1 MSCHGPASAPVEGRS
16 GTATVAPIPATVRV
30 LLVGGPNVGKSTLFN
45 ALTGARQHTTNAPGT
60 TVELATG
67 TWRTA
72 GHSRAGHNRAGHNR
86 AGHSKAG
93 YSGAGQGT
101 AARGA
106 AGDTTVVSATE
117 RAIVDL
123 PGTYSLLARSADE
136 EVTAGAVQ
144 ELARSCAEGGGQ
156 PGVVVVVL
164 DATALGR
171 SLYLLAQVAETGV
184 PLVVALTMLD
194 LAPRAKDSPTAAM
207 DPDTLAVAL
216 AASLGVPVVP
226 MDARN
231 RTAGGVS
238 ELGLAVDAVAANPT
252 RVIGIAPPGSSFRS
266 GTGTAAFPSGTRMA
280 AWQQQDASL
289 PDLTQELA
297 HAETL
302 FAWVEAVTEQV
313 TTCLA
318 RPLSPGAPGK
328 AAATSGHRSSG
339 PLRRTFSDRVDT
351 ILLNPWAGIP
361 VFLAVVWL
369 LFELTTRFAAPIQG
383 AIGQLVNGPLASG
396 VTWLLGLFGL
406 ADSWVQG
413 LLVDGVLVGVGTV
426 LTFLP
431 VMTVMFAALGVLEDS
446 GYLARAAFVADRAMR
461 SLGLDGRALLPLIVG
476 FGCNLPALAAT
487 RTLPHARQRL
497 LTGLLI
503 PLTSCSARLT
513 VYVLLAGAFF
523 PDHAGTVI
531 FAMYLTSVLLVLGGG
546 LLLRR
551 TAFRDVRAGPLMLVL
566 PPYQRPHLRTLS
578 MSVRMRVGAF
588 VVRAGK
594 IIVITMVFVWA
605 LMAVPVTGQHPIG
618 HVPVADSLYYNV
630 ASGIAPVF
638 TPAGFGNDHAAAALM
653 TGFVAKEVVVG
664 SFAQSYAVA
673 EPGNSSGAQSL
684 GERLR
689 SSFTESSGG
698 HGGAAALAFMV
709 FLLAYTPCVA
719 ALAEQ
724 RRLFGWR
731 PAASA
736 LTAQLAGAWVLAVLV
751 FQVGSLL

>member
-1 MSCHGPASAPVEGRS
+1 MSCHGPALAPVVGHSRV
-16 GTATVAPIPATVRV
+16 TMPAASSAAVRV

-67 TWRTA
+67 TWRT
-72 GHSRAGHNRAGHNR
+72 GGRGTGGRGLP
-86 AGHSKAG
+86 
-93 YSGAGQGT
+93 GQG
-101 AARGA
+101 AAS
-106 AGDTTVVSATE
+106 SATE

-136 EVTAGAVQ
+136 QVTADAVQ
-144 ELARSCAEGGGQ
+144 ELGAGFGEGGRQ
-156 PGVVVVVL
+156 QGVVVVVL
-164 DATALGR
+164 DATALAR

-194 LAPRAKDSPTAAM
+194 LSAAATDSPTATMA
-207 DPDTLAVAL
+207 PEALAAAL

-226 MDARN
+226 VDSRN
-231 RTAGGVS
+231 RTDGG
-238 ELGLAVDAVAANPT
+238 LRRLAHAVDAVADHPR
-252 RVIGIAPPGSSFRS
+252 RVTGIAAP
-266 GTGTAAFPSGTRMA
+266 
-280 AWQQQDASL
+280 DVASC
-289 PDLTQELA
+289 DHGHEIA
-297 HAETL
+297 HAEVL
-302 FAWVEAVTEQV
+302 FSWVEQV
-313 TTCLA
+313 ASALTPEPASAAPGQRL
-318 RPLSPGAPGK
+318 PSPGWHG
-328 AAATSGHRSSG
+328 RQ
-339 PLRRTFSDRVDT
+339 TFSDRLDT
-351 ILLNPWAGIP
+351 VLLNPWAGIP

-369 LFELTTRFAAPIQG
+369 LFELTTAFAAPLQS
-383 AIGQLVNGPLASG
+383 AIGQLVNGPLASA
-396 VTWLLGLFGL
+396 VTWALGQFGL
-406 ADSWVQG
+406 ADGWLQG
-413 LLVDGVLVGVGTV
+413 LLVDGLLVGVGTV
-426 LTFLP
+426 ATFLP
-431 VMTVMFAALGVLEDS
+431 VMAVMFAALGVLEDS

-531 FAMYLTSVLLVLGGG
+531 FAMYLSSVLLVLGAG

-551 TAFRDVRAGPLMLVL
+551 TAFRDVRSGPLMLVL
-566 PPYQRPHLRTLS
+566 PPYQRPHLRTLG
-578 MSVRMRVGAF
+578 MSVRLRVGAF
-588 VVRAGK
+588 VLRAGK
-594 IIVITMVFVWA
+594 IIVVTMIIVWA
-605 LMAVPVTGQHPIG
+605 LMAVPVTGSHPVG
-618 HVPVADSLYYNV
+618 HVPVGDSLYYKV

-664 SFAQSYAVA
+664 SFAQSYSVA
-673 EPGNSSGAQSL
+673 EPGTPTRAASL

-689 SSFTESSGG
+689 ASFGDSSDG
-698 HGGAAALAFMV
+698 HGGAAAMAFMV

-731 PAASA
+731 PTASA
-736 LTAQLAGAWVLAVLV
+736 LAAQLAGAWVLAVLV
-751 FQVGSLL
+751 FQVGSRL

>member
-1 MSCHGPASAPVEGRS
+1 VSSCHGPASAPASGRS
-16 GTATVAPIPATVRV
+16 VAATRPAVLRV

-45 ALTGARQHTTNAPGT
+45 ALTGARQRTTNAPGT
-60 TVELATG
+60 TIELATG

-72 GHSRAGHNRAGHNR
+72 AD
-86 AGHSKAG
+86 
-93 YSGAGQGT
+93 GT
-101 AARGA
+101 A
-106 AGDTTVVSATE
+106 DSADSTAHSVTE

-123 PGTYSLLARSADE
+123 PGSYSLLARSSDE
-136 EVTAGAVQ
+136 QVTADAVR
-144 ELARSCAEGGGQ
+144 ELARSLREVSGR

-164 DATALGR
+164 DATALAR

-194 LAPRAKDSPTAAM
+194 LAATATDSPTAGVES
-207 DPDTLAVAL
+207 DTLAAAL

-226 MDARN
+226 VDSRN
-231 RTAGGVS
+231 RAAGG
-238 ELGLAVDAVAANPT
+238 LRALARSVDAVAEHPR
-252 RVIGIAPPGSSFRS
+252 RVTGIVPL
-266 GTGTAAFPSGTRMA
+266 
-280 AWQQQDASL
+280 ASV
-289 PDLTQELA
+289 PDLAQELA

-302 FAWVEAVTEQV
+302 FAWVEMVAEQV
-313 TTCLA
+313 TACCAPAL
-318 RPLSPGAPGK
+318 PLTAHGGAPT
-328 AAATSGHRSSG
+328 TSGRSLPEFLRR
-339 PLRRTFSDRVDT
+339 PLRRTFSDRVDAV
-351 ILLNPWAGIP
+351 LLNPWAGTP

-369 LFELTTRFAAPIQG
+369 LFELTTKFAAPLQ
-383 AIGQLVNGPLASG
+383 AFIGNWVNGPLASG
-396 VTWLLGLFGL
+396 VTWLLGLLGL

-413 LLVDGVLVGVGTV
+413 LLVDGLLVGVGTV

-431 VMTVMFAALGVLEDS
+431 VMAVMFAALGVLEDS

-523 PDHAGTVI
+523 PQHAGTVI
-531 FAMYLTSVLLVLGGG
+531 FSMYLASVLLVLCGG

-551 TAFRDVRAGPLMLVL
+551 TVFRDVHAEPLILVL
-566 PPYQRPHLRTLS
+566 PPYQRPHLRTLG

-588 VVRAGK
+588 ATGAGK
-594 IIVITMVFVWA
+594 IIVGTMLVVWV
-605 LMAVPVTGQHPIG
+605 LMALPATGQHAVG
-618 HVPVADSLYYNV
+618 DVPVADSLYGRA
-630 ASGIAPVF
+630 ASGIAPVLA
-638 TPAGFGNDHAAAALM
+638 PAGFGNDHASAALI

-673 EPGNSSGAQSL
+673 KPADSARPGSL
-684 GERLR
+684 GEQLR
-689 SSFTESSGG
+689 ASFDESSGG

-709 FLLAYTPCVA
+709 FVLAYTPCVA

-731 PAASA
+731 PTASA
-736 LTAQLAGAWVLAVLV
+736 LAAQLAGAWVLAVLV
-751 FQVGSLL
+751 FQVGSRL

>member
-1 MSCHGPASAPVEGRS
+1 MSCHVSTAAPVLVHSRKAPTRRS
-16 GTATVAPIPATVRV
+16 TLRV

-67 TWRTA
+67 SWRTA
-72 GHSRAGHNRAGHNR
+72 DSQSPGSVTSR
-86 AGHSKAG
+86 
-93 YSGAGQGT
+93 
-101 AARGA
+101 
-106 AGDTTVVSATE
+106 E
-117 RAIVDL
+117 IIDL

-136 EVTAGAVQ
+136 QVATDAVE
-144 ELARSCAEGGGQ
+144 ELARTSGQASAQ

-164 DATALGR
+164 DSTALAR

-184 PLVVALTMLD
+184 PVVVALTMLD
-194 LAPRAKDSPTAAM
+194 LAPTASDSPTAAV
-207 DPDTLAVAL
+207 DSGTLAAAL
-216 AASLGVPVVP
+216 ALALGIPVVP
-226 MDARN
+226 VDARN
-231 RTAGGVS
+231 RANGGVG
-238 ELGLAVDAVAANPT
+238 ELALAVDAVAARPMQVN
-252 RVIGIAPPGSSFRS
+252 GIAAPGSSILLGGATTEPR
-266 GTGTAAFPSGTRMA
+266 RY
-280 AWQQQDASL
+280 DAPD
-289 PDLTQELA
+289 PDLAGELA

-302 FAWVEAVTEQV
+302 FGWVEGINEQV
-313 TTCLA
+313 TGGFA
-318 RPLSPGAPGK
+318 PPLPGRL
-328 AAATSGHRSSG
+328 H
-339 PLRRTFSDRVDT
+339 RTFSDRVDAV
-351 ILLNPWAGIP
+351 LLNPWAGIP

-369 LFELTTRFAAPIQG
+369 LFELTTRFAAPLQG
-383 AIGQLVNGPLASG
+383 AIGELVNGPMAGAL
-396 VTWLLGLFGL
+396 TWLLRLLGLGDGWL
-406 ADSWVQG
+406 QG

-431 VMTVMFAALGVLEDS
+431 VMAVMFAALGVLEDS
-446 GYLARAAFVADRAMR
+446 GYLARAAFVADKAMR

-497 LTGLLI
+497 LTGMLI

-513 VYVLLAGAFF
+513 VYVLMAGAFF

-551 TAFRDVRAGPLMLVL
+551 TAFRDVHAGPLMLVL
-566 PPYQRPHLRTLS
+566 PQYQRPHLRTLA
-578 MSVRMRVGAF
+578 MSVRLRVGSF

-594 IIVITMVFVWA
+594 IIVLTMVIVWA
-605 LMAVPVTGQHPIG
+605 LMAVPVRGQHSVG
-618 HVPVADSLYYNV
+618 DVPVTDSLYYSV
-630 ASGIAPVF
+630 ASGIAPALA
-638 TPAGFGNDHAAAALM
+638 PAGFGNDHAAAALM

-673 EPGNSSGAQSL
+673 EPGSPAPAGSL
-684 GERLR
+684 SERLR
-689 SSFTESSGG
+689 GSFDESSGG

-731 PAASA
+731 PTASA
-736 LTAQLAGAWVLAVLV
+736 LTAQLAGAWLLAVLV
-751 FQVGSLL
+751 FQTASRL